1 MSNDLNSSGDN
12 QLQDT
17 GVPHHDAA
25 APSVL
30 PSVNAIVSRLRFRQ
44 VALLTALDEQGSLH
58 KAAEVMHM
66 TQPAATKALH
76 EMESALGVTL
86 FDRSPRGIE
95 ATELG
100 RCVIRYAR
108 LIQSDI
114 SNLRDELQGMLTGQ
128 GGRLSIGTIMGAAP
142 MVTRALTR
150 LREVQPEVSIEITE
164 DTSARQLLLL
174 DQGRIDL
181 MVGRSSV
188 SSQPQLYNY
197 EMLRGEPMCIVT
209 GLDHPLATAQKVRL
223 QELMSSSWILYSS
236 NMPMRIWIEHEFKLE
251 GMKVPGNVI
260 ETASPFVTVTLL
272 AQSNMV
278 AVMPLDIAHFF
289 AAKQMLCILPVH
301 LKTRIE
307 HYGIVT
313 RKNAT
318 LSSIGKMFIN
328 ILRQQN

>member
-1 MSNDLNSSGDN
+1 MSNELNSSGDN
-12 QLQDT
+12 QLGDSA
-17 GVPHHDAA
+17 GA
-25 APSVL
+25 L
-30 PSVNAIVSRLRFRQ
+30 PSVGSIVSRLRFRQ

-76 EMESALGVTL
+76 EMEDALGVTL

-108 LIQSDI
+108 LIQSDVA
-114 SNLRDELQGMLTGQ
+114 NLREELQNMISGR

-142 MVTRALTR
+142 FVTRALSR
-150 LREVQPEVSIEITE
+150 LREIQPEVSIEISE

-181 MVGRSSV
+181 MIGRSSV
-188 SSQPQLYNY
+188 SSQPNLYNY
-197 EMLRGEPMCIVT
+197 EMLRGEPMCIVC
-209 GLDHPLATAQKVRL
+209 GIDHPLATAQKVRL
-223 QELMSSSWILYSS
+223 QELAGASWILYSS

-251 GMKVPGNVI
+251 GLKVPGNVI
-260 ETASPFVTVTLL
+260 ETASPFVTITLL

-289 AAKQMLCILPVH
+289 AARQMLGILPVN

-313 RKNAT
+313 RKNTT
-318 LSSIGKMFIN
+318 LSSLAKMFIQ

>member
-12 QLQDT
+12 QLKD
-17 GVPHHDAA
+17 PLAA
-25 APSVL
+25 L
-30 PSVNAIVSRLRFRQ
+30 PSVSAIVSRLRFKQ
-44 VALLTALDEQGSLH
+44 IALLTALDEQGSLH
-58 KAAEVMHM
+58 KAAEIMHM

-108 LIQSDI
+108 VIQSDI

-142 MVTRALTR
+142 LVTRALTR
-150 LREVQPEVSIEITE
+150 LREVQPEVSIEIAE
-164 DTSARQLLLL
+164 DTSARQLVLL

-181 MVGRSSV
+181 MIGRSSV

-197 EMLRGEPMCIVT
+197 EMLRGEPMCLVT

-223 QELMSSSWILYSS
+223 QELMTSSWILYSS

-251 GMKVPGNVI
+251 GLKIPGNVI

-272 AQSNMV
+272 AQSDMV

-289 AAKQMLCILPVH
+289 AAKRMLCILPAH

-313 RKNAT
+313 RKNVT

>member
-1 MSNDLNSSGDN
+1 MSNELNSSGDN
-12 QLQDT
+12 QLQT
-17 GVPHHDAA
+17 EGGGE
-25 APSVL
+25 L
-30 PSVNAIVSRLRFRQ
+30 PSVGSIVSRLRFRQ

-76 EMESALGVTL
+76 EMEDALGVTL

-108 LIQSDI
+108 LIQSDVA
-114 SNLRDELQGMLTGQ
+114 NLRDELQNMISGR
-128 GGRLSIGTIMGAAP
+128 GGRLAIGTIMGAAP
-142 MVTRALTR
+142 FVTRALSR
-150 LREVQPEVSIEITE
+150 LREIQPDVSIEIVE

-174 DQGRIDL
+174 DQGRLDL
-181 MVGRSSV
+181 MIGRSSV
-188 SSQPQLYNY
+188 SSQPHLYHY
-197 EMLRGEPMCIVT
+197 EMLRGEPMCIVS
-209 GLDHPLATAQKVRL
+209 GVDHPLATAQKVRL
-223 QELMSSSWILYSS
+223 QELSDAAWILYSS

-251 GMKVPGNVI
+251 GLKVPANVI

-289 AAKQMLCILPVH
+289 AAKQMLGILPAN

-313 RKNAT
+313 RKNTT
-318 LSSIGKMFIN
+318 LSSLAKMFIQ

>member
-12 QLQDT
+12 QLKNAGT
-17 GVPHHDAA
+17 E
-25 APSVL
+25 L
-30 PSVNAIVSRLRFRQ
+30 PSVGSIVSRLRFRQ

-76 EMESALGVTL
+76 EMEDALGVTL

-108 LIQSDI
+108 LIQNDI
-114 SNLRDELQGMLTGQ
+114 GNLRDELQGMLNGQ
-128 GGRLSIGTIMGAAP
+128 GGRLSIGAIMGAAP
-142 MVTRALTR
+142 LVTRALTR
-150 LREVQPEVSIEITE
+150 LREMQPEVSVEITE

-181 MVGRSSV
+181 MIGRSSV
-188 SSQPQLYNY
+188 SSQPNLYNY
-197 EMLRGEPMCIVT
+197 EMLRGEPMCIVC
-209 GLDHPLATAQKVRL
+209 GIDHPLATAQKVRL
-223 QELMSSSWILYSS
+223 PELSTASWILYSS

-272 AQSNMV
+272 AQSDMV

-289 AAKQMLCILPVH
+289 AAKQMLGILPVA

-313 RKNAT
+313 RKNST
-318 LSSIGKMFIN
+318 LSSIAKMFIQ

>member
-12 QLQDT
+12 QLKDPLT
-17 GVPHHDAA
+17 
-25 APSVL
+25 VL
-30 PSVNAIVSRLRFRQ
+30 PSVGAIVSRLRFKQ
-44 VALLTALDEQGSLH
+44 IALLTALDEQGSLH
-58 KAAEVMHM
+58 KAAEIMHM

-108 LIQSDI
+108 VIQSDI

-142 MVTRALTR
+142 LVTRALTR
-150 LREVQPEVSIEITE
+150 LREVQPEVSIEIAE
-164 DTSARQLLLL
+164 DTSARQLVLL

-181 MVGRSSV
+181 MIGRSSV
-188 SSQPQLYNY
+188 SSQPHLYHY
-197 EMLRGEPMCIVT
+197 EMLRGEPMCLVT

-223 QELMSSSWILYSS
+223 QELMTSSWILYTS

-251 GMKVPGNVI
+251 GLKVPGNVI

-272 AQSNMV
+272 AQSDMV

-289 AAKQMLCILPVH
+289 AAKRMLCILPAH

-313 RKNAT
+313 RKNVT

>member
-12 QLQDT
+12 LLNAQQ
-17 GVPHHDAA
+17 VA
-25 APSVL
+25 L
-30 PSVNAIVSRLRFRQ
+30 PSVGAILSRLRFKQ
-44 VALLTALDEQGSLH
+44 LALLTALDEQGSLH
-58 KAAEVMHM
+58 KAAETLFM

-86 FDRSPRGIE
+86 FDRSSRGIE
-95 ATELG
+95 ATEFG

-108 LIQSDI
+108 VIQSDV
-114 SNLRDELQGMLTGQ
+114 SNLHDELQGMLTGQ
-128 GGRLSIGTIMGAAP
+128 GGRLAFGTIMGAAP
-142 MVTRALTR
+142 LVTRALTR
-150 LREVQPEVSIEITE
+150 LREVQPEVSIEIVE
-164 DTSARQLLLL
+164 DTSARQLVLL

-188 SSQPQLYNY
+188 SSQPQLYHY

-209 GLDHPLATAQKVRL
+209 GLDHPLATVQKVRL
-223 QELMSSSWILYSS
+223 QELLNSSWILYSS

-251 GMKVPGNVI
+251 GLRIPGNVI

-289 AAKQMLCILPVH
+289 AAKSMLCILPVH

-307 HYGIVT
+307 PYGIVT

>member
-12 QLQDT
+12 QLSD
-17 GVPHHDAA
+17 PLAA
-25 APSVL
+25 L
-30 PSVNAIVSRLRFRQ
+30 PSVGAIVSRLRFKQ
-44 VALLTALDEQGSLH
+44 IALLTALDEQGSLH

-86 FDRSPRGIE
+86 FDRSPRGID
-95 ATELG
+95 ATEMG

-108 LIQSDI
+108 VIQSDI

-128 GGRLSIGTIMGAAP
+128 GGRLSIGTIMGAVP
-142 MVTRALTR
+142 LVTRALAR
-150 LREVQPEVSIEITE
+150 LREVQPEVSIEISE
-164 DTSARQLLLL
+164 DTSARQLVLL

-188 SSQPQLYNY
+188 SAQPQLYHY

-209 GLDHPLATAQKVRL
+209 GLEHALATAQKLRL
-223 QELMSSSWILYSS
+223 QELLSSSWILYSS

-251 GMKVPGNVI
+251 GLQVPANVI
-260 ETASPFVTVTLL
+260 ETASPFVTVNLL

-289 AAKQMLCILPVH
+289 AAKRMLCILPVH

-313 RKNAT
+313 RKNVT

>member
-1 MSNDLNSSGDN
+1 MSNELNSSGDN
-12 QLQDT
+12 RL
-17 GVPHHDAA
+17 GEGA
-25 APSVL
+25 SEL
-30 PSVNAIVSRLRFRQ
+30 PSVGSIVSRLRFRQ

-76 EMESALGVTL
+76 EMEDALGVTL

-108 LIQSDI
+108 LIQSDVA
-114 SNLRDELQGMLTGQ
+114 NLRDELQNMISGR
-128 GGRLSIGTIMGAAP
+128 GGRLAIGTIMGAAP
-142 MVTRALTR
+142 FVTRALSR
-150 LREVQPEVSIEITE
+150 LREIQPEVSIEISE

-181 MVGRSSV
+181 MIGRSSV
-188 SSQPQLYNY
+188 SSQPNLYHY
-197 EMLRGEPMCIVT
+197 EMLRGEPMCIVS
-209 GLDHPLATAQKVRL
+209 GIDHPLATAQKVRL
-223 QELMSSSWILYSS
+223 QELAEASWILYSS

-251 GMKVPGNVI
+251 GVKVPGNVI
-260 ETASPFVTVTLL
+260 ETASPFVTITLL

-289 AAKQMLCILPVH
+289 AARQMLGILPVN

-313 RKNAT
+313 RKNTT
-318 LSSIGKMFIN
+318 LSSLAKMFIQ

>member
-12 QLQDT
+12 RLETQ
-17 GVPHHDAA
+17 AA
-25 APSVL
+25 SL

-44 VALLTALDEQGSLH
+44 MALLTALDEQGSLH

-76 EMESALGVTL
+76 EMESALGVIL
-86 FDRSPRGIE
+86 FDRSSRGIE

-108 LIQSDI
+108 LIQSDV
-114 SNLRDELQGMLTGQ
+114 SNLRDELQGMLSGQ

-142 MVTRALTR
+142 LITRAMMR
-150 LREVQPEVSIEITE
+150 LREVQPEVSIEIME

-174 DQGRIDL
+174 DQGHIDL
-181 MVGRSSV
+181 MIGRSSV
-188 SSQPQLYNY
+188 SSQPQMYNY

-209 GLDHPLATAQKVRL
+209 GVDHPLATAQKVRF
-223 QELMSSSWILYSS
+223 QELMTSSWILYSS

-251 GMKVPGNVI
+251 GLKVPGNVI
-260 ETASPFVTVTLL
+260 ETASWSVTVTLL
-272 AQSNMV
+272 AQSHSHMV
-278 AVMPLDIAHFF
+278 AVMPLDLAHFF
-289 AAKQMLCILPVH
+289 AAKKMLCILPVQ

-313 RKNAT
+313 RKNTT

>member
-1 MSNDLNSSGDN
+1 MSNELNSSGDN
-12 QLQDT
+12 RLQEE
-17 GVPHHDAA
+17 GGA
-25 APSVL
+25 L
-30 PSVNAIVSRLRFRQ
+30 PSVGSIVSRLRFRQ

-76 EMESALGVTL
+76 EMEDALGVTL

-108 LIQSDI
+108 LIQSDVA
-114 SNLRDELQGMLTGQ
+114 NLREELQNMISGR

-142 MVTRALTR
+142 FVTRALSR
-150 LREVQPEVSIEITE
+150 LREIQPEVSIEISE

-181 MVGRSSV
+181 MIGRSSV
-188 SSQPQLYNY
+188 SSQPNLYHY
-197 EMLRGEPMCIVT
+197 EMLRGEPMCIVS
-209 GLDHPLATAQKVRL
+209 GIDHPLATAQKVRL
-223 QELMSSSWILYSS
+223 QELAGASWILYSS

-251 GMKVPGNVI
+251 GVKVPGNVI
-260 ETASPFVTVTLL
+260 ETASPFVTITLL

-289 AAKQMLCILPVH
+289 AARQMLGILPVN

-313 RKNAT
+313 RKNST
-318 LSSIGKMFIN
+318 LSSLAKMFIQ

>member
-1 MSNDLNSSGDN
+1 MSNELNSSGDN
-12 QLQDT
+12 RL
-17 GVPHHDAA
+17 GEEGAAGDA
-25 APSVL
+25 L
-30 PSVNAIVSRLRFRQ
+30 PSVGSIVSRLRFRQ

-76 EMESALGVTL
+76 EMEDALGVTL

-108 LIQSDI
+108 LIQSDVA
-114 SNLRDELQGMLTGQ
+114 NLREELQNMISGR

-142 MVTRALTR
+142 FVTRALSR
-150 LREVQPEVSIEITE
+150 LREIQPDVSIEISE

-181 MVGRSSV
+181 MIGRSSV
-188 SSQPQLYNY
+188 SSQPNLYHY
-197 EMLRGEPMCIVT
+197 EMLRGEPMCIVS
-209 GLDHPLATAQKVRL
+209 GIDHPLATAQKVRL
-223 QELMSSSWILYSS
+223 QELADASWILYSS

-251 GMKVPGNVI
+251 GVKVPGNVI
-260 ETASPFVTVTLL
+260 ETASPFVTITLL

-289 AAKQMLCILPVH
+289 AARQMLGILPVN

-307 HYGIVT
+307 HYDIVT
-313 RKNAT
+313 RKNST
-318 LSSIGKMFIN
+318 LSSLAKMFIQ

>member
-1 MSNDLNSSGDN
+1 MSNELNSSGDN
-12 QLQDT
+12 QLK
-17 GVPHHDAA
+17 AA
-25 APSVL
+25 GSEL
-30 PSVNAIVSRLRFRQ
+30 PTVGSIVSRLRFRQ

-76 EMESALGVTL
+76 EMEDALGVTL

-108 LIQSDI
+108 LIQSDVA
-114 SNLRDELQGMLTGQ
+114 NLRDELQNMISGR

-142 MVTRALTR
+142 FVTRALSR
-150 LREVQPEVSIEITE
+150 LREIQPDVSIEITE

-181 MVGRSSV
+181 MIGRSSV
-188 SSQPQLYNY
+188 SAQSNLYNY
-197 EMLRGEPMCIVT
+197 EMLRGEPMCIVS
-209 GLDHPLATAQKVRL
+209 GIDHPLATAQKVRL
-223 QELMSSSWILYSS
+223 QELADAAWILYSS

-251 GMKVPGNVI
+251 GLKVPGNVI

-289 AAKQMLCILPVH
+289 AAKQMLCILPVG

-313 RKNAT
+313 RKNTT
-318 LSSIGKMFIN
+318 LSSLAKMFIQ

>member
-1 MSNDLNSSGDN
+1 MSNELNSSGDN
-12 QLQDT
+12 QLGD
-17 GVPHHDAA
+17 GAGA
-25 APSVL
+25 L
-30 PSVNAIVSRLRFRQ
+30 PSVGSIVSRLRFRQ

-58 KAAEVMHM
+58 KAAEVMHL
-66 TQPAATKALH
+66 TQPAATNALH
-76 EMESALGVTL
+76 EMEDALGVTL

-108 LIQSDI
+108 LIQSDVA
-114 SNLRDELQGMLTGQ
+114 NLREELQNMISGR

-142 MVTRALTR
+142 FVTRALSR
-150 LREVQPEVSIEITE
+150 LREIQPEVSIEISE

-181 MVGRSSV
+181 MIGRSSV
-188 SSQPQLYNY
+188 SSQPNLYNY
-197 EMLRGEPMCIVT
+197 EMLRGEPMCIVC
-209 GLDHPLATAQKVRL
+209 GIDHPLATAQKVRL
-223 QELMSSSWILYSS
+223 QELAGASWILYSS

-251 GMKVPGNVI
+251 GLKVPGNVI
-260 ETASPFVTVTLL
+260 ETASPFVTITLL

-289 AAKQMLCILPVH
+289 AARQMLGILPVN

-313 RKNAT
+313 RKNTT
-318 LSSIGKMFIN
+318 LSSLAKMFIQ

>member
-1 MSNDLNSSGDN
+1 MSNELNSSGDN
-12 QLQDT
+12 QLGD
-17 GVPHHDAA
+17 GAGA
-25 APSVL
+25 L
-30 PSVNAIVSRLRFRQ
+30 PSVGSIVSRLRFRQ

-76 EMESALGVTL
+76 EMEDALGVTL

-108 LIQSDI
+108 LIQSDVA
-114 SNLRDELQGMLTGQ
+114 NLREELQNMISGR

-142 MVTRALTR
+142 FVTRALSR
-150 LREVQPEVSIEITE
+150 LREIQPEVSIEISE

-181 MVGRSSV
+181 MIGRSSV
-188 SSQPQLYNY
+188 SSQPNLYNY
-197 EMLRGEPMCIVT
+197 EMLRGEPMCIVC
-209 GLDHPLATAQKVRL
+209 GIDHPLATAQKVRL
-223 QELMSSSWILYSS
+223 QELASASWILYSS

-251 GMKVPGNVI
+251 GLKVPGNVI
-260 ETASPFVTVTLL
+260 ETASPFVTITLL

-289 AAKQMLCILPVH
+289 AARQMLGILPVN

-313 RKNAT
+313 RKNTT
-318 LSSIGKMFIN
+318 LSSLAKMFIQ

>member
-1 MSNDLNSSGDN
+1 MSNELNSSGDN
-12 QLQDT
+12 RLDEE
-17 GVPHHDAA
+17 GAA
-25 APSVL
+25 GGVL
-30 PSVNAIVSRLRFRQ
+30 PSVGSIVSRLRFRQ

-76 EMESALGVTL
+76 EMEDALGVTL

-108 LIQSDI
+108 LIQSDVA
-114 SNLRDELQGMLTGQ
+114 NLREELQNMISGR

-142 MVTRALTR
+142 FVTRALSR
-150 LREVQPEVSIEITE
+150 LREIQPDVSIEISE

-181 MVGRSSV
+181 MIGRSSV
-188 SSQPQLYNY
+188 SSQPNLYHY
-197 EMLRGEPMCIVT
+197 EMLRGEPMCIVS
-209 GLDHPLATAQKVRL
+209 GIDHPLATAQKVRL
-223 QELMSSSWILYSS
+223 QELADASWILYSS
-236 NMPMRIWIEHEFKLE
+236 NMPMRIWIEHEFKLD
-251 GMKVPGNVI
+251 GVKVPGNVI
-260 ETASPFVTVTLL
+260 ETASPFVTITLL

-289 AAKQMLCILPVH
+289 AARQMLGILPVN

-313 RKNAT
+313 RKNST
-318 LSSIGKMFIN
+318 LSSLAKMFIQ

>member
-1 MSNDLNSSGDN
+1 MSNELNSSGDN
-12 QLQDT
+12 RL
-17 GVPHHDAA
+17 GEGA
-25 APSVL
+25 SEL
-30 PSVNAIVSRLRFRQ
+30 PSVGSIVSRLRFRQ

-76 EMESALGVTL
+76 EMEDALGVTL

-108 LIQSDI
+108 LIQSDVA
-114 SNLRDELQGMLTGQ
+114 NLRDELQNMISGR
-128 GGRLSIGTIMGAAP
+128 GGRLAIGTIMGAAP
-142 MVTRALTR
+142 FVTRALSR
-150 LREVQPEVSIEITE
+150 LREIQSEVSIEISE

-181 MVGRSSV
+181 MIGRSSV
-188 SSQPQLYNY
+188 SSQPNLYHY
-197 EMLRGEPMCIVT
+197 EMLRGEPMCIVS
-209 GLDHPLATAQKVRL
+209 GIDHPLATAQKVRL
-223 QELMSSSWILYSS
+223 QELAEASWILYSS

-251 GMKVPGNVI
+251 GVKVPGNVI
-260 ETASPFVTVTLL
+260 ETASPFVTITLL

-289 AAKQMLCILPVH
+289 AAKQMLGILPVN

-313 RKNAT
+313 RKNTT
-318 LSSIGKMFIN
+318 LSSLAKMFIQ

>member
-1 MSNDLNSSGDN
+1 MSNELNSSGDN
-12 QLQDT
+12 QLGD
-17 GVPHHDAA
+17 
-25 APSVL
+25 SVGAL
-30 PSVNAIVSRLRFRQ
+30 PSVGSIVSRLRFRQ

-76 EMESALGVTL
+76 EMEDALGVTL

-108 LIQSDI
+108 LIQSDVA
-114 SNLRDELQGMLTGQ
+114 NLREELQNMISGR

-142 MVTRALTR
+142 FVTRALSR
-150 LREVQPEVSIEITE
+150 LREIQPEVSIEISE

-181 MVGRSSV
+181 MIGRSSV
-188 SSQPQLYNY
+188 SSQPNLYNY
-197 EMLRGEPMCIVT
+197 EMLRGEPMCIVC
-209 GLDHPLATAQKVRL
+209 GIDHPLATAQKVRL
-223 QELMSSSWILYSS
+223 QELAGASWILYSS

-251 GMKVPGNVI
+251 GLKVPGNVI
-260 ETASPFVTVTLL
+260 ETASPFVTITLL

-289 AAKQMLCILPVH
+289 AARQMLGILPVN

-313 RKNAT
+313 RKNTT
-318 LSSIGKMFIN
+318 LSSLAKMFIQ

>member
-1 MSNDLNSSGDN
+1 MSNELNSSGDN
-12 QLQDT
+12 RLGD
-17 GVPHHDAA
+17 GA
-25 APSVL
+25 SEL
-30 PSVNAIVSRLRFRQ
+30 PSVGSIVSRLRFRQ

-76 EMESALGVTL
+76 EMEDALGVTL

-108 LIQSDI
+108 LIQSDVA
-114 SNLRDELQGMLTGQ
+114 NLRDELQNMISGR
-128 GGRLSIGTIMGAAP
+128 GGRLAIGTIMGAAP
-142 MVTRALTR
+142 FVTRALSR
-150 LREVQPEVSIEITE
+150 LREIQPEVSIEISE

-181 MVGRSSV
+181 MIGRSSV
-188 SSQPQLYNY
+188 SSQPNLYHY
-197 EMLRGEPMCIVT
+197 EMLRGEPMCIVS
-209 GLDHPLATAQKVRL
+209 GVDHPLATAQKVRL
-223 QELMSSSWILYSS
+223 QELAEASWILYSS

-251 GMKVPGNVI
+251 GVKVPGNVI
-260 ETASPFVTVTLL
+260 ETASPFVTITLL

-289 AAKQMLCILPVH
+289 AAKQMLGILPVN

-313 RKNAT
+313 RKNTT
-318 LSSIGKMFIN
+318 LSSLAKMFIQ

>member
-1 MSNDLNSSGDN
+1 
-12 QLQDT
+12 
-17 GVPHHDAA
+17 
-25 APSVL
+25 
-30 PSVNAIVSRLRFRQ
+30 
-44 VALLTALDEQGSLH
+44 
-58 KAAEVMHM
+58 M

-76 EMESALGVTL
+76 EMEDALGVTL

-108 LIQSDI
+108 LIQSDVA
-114 SNLRDELQGMLTGQ
+114 NLREELQNMISGR

-142 MVTRALTR
+142 FVTRALSR
-150 LREVQPEVSIEITE
+150 LREIQPDVSIEISE

-181 MVGRSSV
+181 MIGRSSV
-188 SSQPQLYNY
+188 SSQPNLYHY
-197 EMLRGEPMCIVT
+197 EMLRGEPMCIVS
-209 GLDHPLATAQKVRL
+209 GIDHPLATAQKVRL
-223 QELMSSSWILYSS
+223 QELADASWILYSS

-251 GMKVPGNVI
+251 GVKVPGNVI
-260 ETASPFVTVTLL
+260 ETASPFVTITLL

-289 AAKQMLCILPVH
+289 AARQMLGILPVN

-313 RKNAT
+313 RKNST
-318 LSSIGKMFIN
+318 LSSLAKMFIQ

>member
-1 MSNDLNSSGDN
+1 MSNELNSSGDN
-12 QLQDT
+12 QLGD
-17 GVPHHDAA
+17 GAGA
-25 APSVL
+25 L
-30 PSVNAIVSRLRFRQ
+30 PSVGSIVSRLRFRQ

-76 EMESALGVTL
+76 EMEDALGVTL

-108 LIQSDI
+108 LIQSDVA
-114 SNLRDELQGMLTGQ
+114 NLREELQNMISGR

-142 MVTRALTR
+142 FVTRALSR
-150 LREVQPEVSIEITE
+150 LREIQPEVSIEISE

-181 MVGRSSV
+181 MIGRSSV
-188 SSQPQLYNY
+188 SSQPSLYNY
-197 EMLRGEPMCIVT
+197 EMLRGEPMCIVC
-209 GLDHPLATAQKVRL
+209 GIDHPLATAQKVRL
-223 QELMSSSWILYSS
+223 QELAGASWILYSS

-251 GMKVPGNVI
+251 GLKVPGNVI
-260 ETASPFVTVTLL
+260 ETASPFVTITLL

-289 AAKQMLCILPVH
+289 AARQMLGILPVN

-313 RKNAT
+313 RKNTT
-318 LSSIGKMFIN
+318 LSSLAKMFIQ